1 MYMSYR
7 LAKWIENEFDR
18 NSWFFA
24 EFKGG
29 LIAACDFIDYVLKDN
44 DNFRLDEEDKIYIDK
59 VRECYSNMKSLS
71 NEMVKEINKYK
82 EAFFALLEED
92 EFITVKADS
101 NIKEEFY
108 RSKNTQD

>member
-29 LIAACDFIDYVLKDN
+29 LQTACDFIDYVLKDN
-44 DNFRLDEEDKIYIDK
+44 KNIDLDEEDKIYIDK
-59 VRECYSNMKSLS
+59 VRESYSNMKSLS
-71 NEMVKEINKYK
+71 NEMIKEINNFK
-82 EAFFALLEED
+82 EAFFNLLEED
-92 EFITVKADS
+92 ETITVNPNE
-101 NIKEEFY
+101 NIKSIFEI
-108 RSKNTQD
+108 RK